1 MTGGTNAVAGHQG
14 VPRSLVAQPGLQGG
28 AGGGALPMAD
38 RPYDVVERDRRA
50 EMVAPPPRLAQ
61 LMHPLEGSFRG
72 SGTLD
77 PS

>member
-1 MTGGTNAVAGHQG
+1 
-14 VPRSLVAQPGLQGG
+14 
-28 AGGGALPMAD
+28 MAD

-50 EMVAPPPRLAQ
+50 DMVAPPPRLAQ